1 VAIINQGE
9 LKATG
14 RVSDLVAQHQS
25 NLEKAF
31 LDIVGYQPRPDGQ
44 GQPQSAS

>member
-9 LKATG
+9 LKASG
-14 RVSDLVAQHQS
+14 RVSDLTAQHQS

-31 LDIVGYQPRPDGQ
+31 LNIIGYQPQ
-44 GQPQSAS
+44 AAS